1 MKVNIGYHANINE
14 IVKIANIYRIFIF
27 DSFVLNRS
35 LLRTPNPMTMKKT
48 AFLALSTLLLFVSA
62 ATSQSISETVRFD
75 TYVSPTNND
84 LVNNFSNTSWMST
97 VTSGGITGGA
107 LLPPDSISW
116 GNDKLNYCRNY
127 FNISDSVMENS
138 ISFLYDASKVRPS
151 AFQRAADIWIFSG
164 VANHWIIY
172 SVNYNQHLTI
182 ISYGSASDSMLTPMI
197 SGHWYKLVATC
208 KTLSIAPGDWVYT
221 KAEVFD
227 LGTTGTG
234 SPLSIGS
241 NTSSFHDFD
250 VAQSNFL
257 DVSMSGAGFGGS
269 ALLDD
274 FTFRGIPAANSCS
287 PTGIAPILHDRSAFT
302 LYPQPILSD
311 LVIQSPLPAEMDEVS
326 VFNALGERIS
336 FYQNARTP
344 FTVDMESWAGGI
356 YFLEIRSEGKVYRNK
371 VLKQ

>member
-1 MKVNIGYHANINE
+1 M
-14 IVKIANIYRIFIF
+14 
-27 DSFVLNRS
+27 
-35 LLRTPNPMTMKKT
+35 
-48 AFLALSTLLLFVSA
+48 
-62 ATSQSISETVRFD
+62 
-75 TYVSPTNND
+75 
-84 LVNNFSNTSWMST
+84 
-97 VTSGGITGGA
+97 VTTGGITGGA
-107 LLPPDSISW
+107 LVPPDSISW

-151 AFQRAADIWIFSG
+151 AFQRAADIWLFSG

-182 ISYGSASDSMLTPMI
+182 ISYGSVSDSLFHTPMI

-208 KTLSIAPGDWVYT
+208 KTLSLAPLDWVYT

-227 LGTTGTG
+227 LGTAGTG
-234 SPLSIGS
+234 SPVSIGS
-241 NTSSFHDFD
+241 NTSSFQDFD

-274 FTFRGIPAANSCS
+274 FTFHGIPAANTCS
-287 PTGIAPILHDRSAFT
+287 PAGLETVLQNQVVFT
-302 LYPQPILSD
+302 CYPQPVHRE
-311 LVIQSPLPAEMDEVS
+311 LVIHSPMHADMDEVS
-326 VFNALGERIS
+326 VFNTLGERVS
-336 FYQNARTP
+336 FYQNAGTP
-344 FTVDMESWAGGI
+344 FTLDVESWSGGL